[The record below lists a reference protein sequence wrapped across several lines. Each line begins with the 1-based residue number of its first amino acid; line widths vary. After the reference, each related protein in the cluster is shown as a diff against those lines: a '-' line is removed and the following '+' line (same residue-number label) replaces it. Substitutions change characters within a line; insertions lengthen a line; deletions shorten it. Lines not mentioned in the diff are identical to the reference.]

1 MLAELRSLADRNK
14 VLAPMIGLGYYGTFT
29 PPVILRNVMENPAW
43 YTAYTPYQPEI
54 SQGRLEALLNF
65 QTMVAELTGLPT
77 SGASLLDEG
86 TAAAEAMALARR
98 VGKVKNG
105 VFLIDADTLPQ
116 TIAVIQTRAEPT
128 GVEVV
133 VADLSDGIPAEIAE
147 RGVFGVLLQYPGASG
162 AVRAIEPVIEQA
174 HELGAIVTVAA
185 DLLALTLL
193 TSPGA
198 LGADIAVGT
207 TQRFGVPMG
216 FGGPHAGFMA
226 VREKFARSLP
236 GRLVGVSVDAD
247 GNKAYR
253 LALQTREQ
261 HIRREKATS
270 NICTAQ
276 VLLAVMAGMYAVYH
290 GPDGLRT
297 IARRTHRYATILA
310 EGLRAAGVDVVH
322 GDFFDTLT
330 VKAPGNAAEVVAE
343 ARERGVNLR
352 RVDADHV
359 SIACDETTTRSQLSA
374 VWAAFGADA
383 DIEALDGS
391 AADAL
396 PEGLLR
402 SDDILTHPVFHQHR
416 SETAMLRYLRKL
428 ADRDYALDRGMIP
441 LGSCTMKLNATAEME
456 SITWPEFGALHPF
469 APAEQAQG
477 FLTLIR
483 ELEERLAEVTG
494 YDAVSIQPNAGSQG
508 EFAGLLAV
516 RAYHRANGDE
526 QRTVCLIP
534 SSAHGT
540 NAASAV
546 MAGMKVVVVKT
557 ADDGEVDIADLRAK
571 IEQYRDEL
579 AVLMITYPST
589 HGVFEEHVAD
599 ICGEVH
605 DAGGQVYV
613 DGANLNALVGLAKP
627 GKFGGDVSHLNLH
640 KTFCIPHGGGGPGVG
655 PVGVRAHL
663 APYLP
668 NHPLQPAA
676 GPETGVGPISA
687 APWGSA
693 GILPIS
699 WAYVR
704 LMGGEGLKRATQV
717 AVLAANYI
725 AKRLEPHFPILYN
738 GPAGLVAHECI
749 VDLRPISKATGV
761 SIDDVAKRLIDYGF
775 HSPTMSFPVA
785 GTLMI
790 EPTESEDLAELD
802 RFCDTM
808 IAIRAEI
815 EKVASGSGA
824 RTTTRSPTPRTPPP
838 RSAATGTT
846 ATAVRRPSSRPVS
859 PPRTSTGRRSAV
871 STVPS
876 ATATWSAPARLW
888 RSTTTDAQGL
898 RLICVGAGAGISPGR
913 PLLRTA
919 GSLTPPSGGFHHA
932 ARRRRPVRGDDLP
945 VGQQLAGVL
954 EEQDAVAQEA
964 PALFRV
970 VSRQAGR
977 LPVGESAV
985 GQGGWC
991 WHMDGFFRCVESSV
1005 LRLDERF
1012 KAAPVSVGPVPVL
1025 PYGGDSAGISRQ
1037 LPYSSHDAS
1046 PARTVHRNCT
1056 VPSGGSGW
1064 PGRASPSG

>member
-1 MLAELRSLADRNK
+1 MTVNRTPLSRLEQGIPFEQRHIGPDDAAQAKMLAQVGYGSLDELTAAAVPDVIKSAGALDLPGARTEAEVLDELRSLADRNQ
-14 VLAPMIGLGYYGTFT
+14 VLGSMIGLGYYGTFT
-29 PPVILRNVMENPAW
+29 PPVILRNVMENPSW

-86 TAAAEAMALARR
+86 TAAAEAMALSRR
-98 VGKVKNG
+98 IGKVKDG
-105 VFLIDADTLPQ
+105 VYLIDADALPQ
-116 TIAVIQTRAEPT
+116 TVAVIETRAEPT
-128 GVEVV
+128 GVEIV

-147 RGVFGVLLQYPGASG
+147 RGVVGVLLQYPGASG
-162 AVRAIEPVIEQA
+162 AVRDIKPVVDQA
-174 HELGAIVTVAA
+174 HELGAVVTVAA

-193 TSPGA
+193 TSPGE

-216 FGGPHAGFMA
+216 FGGPHAGYMA

-290 GPDGLRT
+290 GPEGLKA
-297 IARRTHRYATILA
+297 IARRTHRYATL
-310 EGLRAAGVDVVH
+310 LAAGLTAGGVEVVH
-322 GDFFDTLT
+322 GAYFDTLT
-330 VKAPGNAAEVVAE
+330 ARVPGRAESVVAA
-343 ARERGVNLR
+343 AREAGVNLR
-352 RVDADHV
+352 LVDADHV
-359 SIACDETTTRSQLSA
+359 SVACDETTTRGRLGV
-374 VWAAFGADA
+374 VWAAFGVDA
-383 DIEALDGS
+383 DIEALDAGTPE
-391 AADAL
+391 AL
-396 PEGLLR
+396 PAALLR
-402 SDDILTHPVFHQHR
+402 TDAYLSHPVFHQYR

-441 LGSCTMKLNATAEME
+441 LGSCTMKLNATTEME
-456 SITWPEFGALHPF
+456 PVTWPEFGQLHPF
-469 APAEQAQG
+469 APVEQAQG
-477 FLTLIR
+477 YLTLIQ
-483 ELEERLAEVTG
+483 ELEDRLAEVTG
-494 YDAVSIQPNAGSQG
+494 YDKVSLQPNAGSQG
-508 EFAGLLAV
+508 ELAGLLAV
-516 RAYHRANGDE
+516 RGYHRANGDE

-557 ADDGEVDIADLRAK
+557 SDDGEVDIADLRAK
-571 IEQYRDEL
+571 IEQYADQL

-599 ICGEVH
+599 ICAAVH

-627 GKFGGDVSHLNLH
+627 GRFGGDVSHLNLH

-668 NHPLQPAA
+668 NHPLQPSA

-717 AVLAANYI
+717 AVLSANYI
-725 AKRLEPHFPILYN
+725 AKRLEPHFPVLYT
-738 GPAGLVAHECI
+738 GPGGLVAHECI
-749 VDLRPISKATGV
+749 IDLRPLSKATGV
-761 SIDDVAKRLIDYGF
+761 SVDDIAKRLIDYGF
-775 HSPTMSFPVA
+775 HAPTMSFPVA

-790 EPTESEDLAELD
+790 EPTESEDIGELD
-802 RFCDTM
+802 RFCEAM
-808 IAIRAEI
+808 IAIRGEI
-815 EKVASGSGA
+815 EKVASGVWPADDNPLRNAPHTAGMLGGDWEHAYSREEGVFPA
-824 RTTTRSPTPRTPPP
+824 GVVASDKYWPP
-838 RSAATGTT
+838 
-846 ATAVRRPSSRPVS
+846 VRRIDQAFGDRNLVCSC
-859 PPRTSTGRRSAV
+859 PP
-871 STVPS
+871 
-876 ATATWSAPARLW
+876 L
-888 RSTTTDAQGL
+888 DAY
-898 RLICVGAGAGISPGR
+898 
-913 PLLRTA
+913 
-919 GSLTPPSGGFHHA
+919 
-932 ARRRRPVRGDDLP
+932 
-945 VGQQLAGVL
+945 
-954 EEQDAVAQEA
+954 EA
-964 PALFRV
+964 
-970 VSRQAGR
+970 
-977 LPVGESAV
+977 
-985 GQGGWC
+985 
-991 WHMDGFFRCVESSV
+991 
-1005 LRLDERF
+1005 
-1012 KAAPVSVGPVPVL
+1012 
-1025 PYGGDSAGISRQ
+1025 
-1037 LPYSSHDAS
+1037 
-1046 PARTVHRNCT
+1046 
-1056 VPSGGSGW
+1056 
-1064 PGRASPSG
+1064 